1 MAQLYLAC
9 PVCVKCALALISHAS
24 SDRDL
29 ANGLATKLREAGIDV
44 WDPSSILPGD
54 NWALAT
60 GNALAQSE
68 VMVVLYTKN
77 ARQITTLSQDVQYA
91 LTQGSYRGRVIPVFF
106 GLSTGK
112 AGEDV
117 PRVLLR
123 LNPIWLEGDAPDLSP
138 VITRVQSEIES
149 GCNASA

>member
-1 MAQLYLAC
+1 MQ
-9 PVCVKCALALISHAS
+9 VFISHAS

-29 ANGLATKLREAGIDV
+29 ANGLAKNLREVGIDV

-54 NWALAT
+54 NWALET

-77 ARQITTLSQDVQYA
+77 ARQIATLSQDVQFA
-91 LTQGSYRGRVIPVFF
+91 LTQGNYRGRVIPVFV
-106 GLSTGK
+106 GLPTVK
-112 AGEDV
+112 AREDV
-117 PRVLLR
+117 PWILLR
-123 LNPIWLEGDAPDLSP
+123 LNPIWIEGEAPDLGS
-138 VITRVQSEIES
+138 VVTRVQSAIES